1 MNIMGKK
8 EIDRSQYQVQVLN
21 RALGI
26 LELLSQEGPELA
38 LGELVV
44 RSGLHKS
51 TVHRLLMV
59 LEQHR
64 FIERKNQNGKYHLGL
79 RLFELG
85 SQALAQLGLTDRAK
99 PYLERL
105 VFETSETANLC
116 VLDEGEVLYL
126 EKKEAP
132 RTVRIPAIVG
142 RRYPP
147 HCGAAG
153 KTLLAFLPEAQLDD
167 LIKRQGLKAYTRN
180 TITTPAQLKSELQLI
195 RERGYALDNEEYE
208 EGLKCIGAPVRDYTG
223 NVIASIGIAGVG
235 FRLTEEK
242 IPALSELVKGVALD
256 LSIELGNRA
265 AADQIGTKP
274 RNIDTVVD
282 DTKLS
287 SARS

>member
-1 MNIMGKK
+1 
-8 EIDRSQYQVQVLN
+8 VLD

-26 LELLSQEGPELA
+26 LTVLSSEGPELA
-38 LGELVV
+38 LGELVE

-64 FIERKNQNGKYHLGL
+64 FIERRAQSGKYSLGL
-79 RLFELG
+79 KLFELG
-85 SQALAQLGLTDRAK
+85 HQASAQLGLTERAK
-99 PYLERL
+99 PSLERL
-105 VFETSETANLC
+105 VFETGETANLC
-116 VLDEGEVLYL
+116 ILDEGEVLYL

-153 KTLLAFLPEAQLDD
+153 KTLLAFLPEDQVDE
-167 LIKRQGLKAYTRN
+167 LIKKRGLKAYTKN
-180 TITTPAQLKSELQLI
+180 TITTPAQLKAELQTV

-208 EGLKCIGAPVRDYTG
+208 EGLKCIGAPVLDYSG
-223 NVIASIGIAGVG
+223 SVIASIGIAGLG

-242 IPALSELVKGVALD
+242 IPALALLVKSVARD
-256 LSIELGNRA
+256 LSAEFGNR
-265 AADQIGTKP
+265 
-274 RNIDTVVD
+274 N
-282 DTKLS
+282 S
-287 SARS
+287 